1 MSADRSEEHA
11 VTLLQ
16 DLGLKEYE
24 ARCFVA
30 LTRLPT
36 AKAREIGEVADVP
49 RTRVYDAV
57 EHLSELGLVEI
68 QHASPKQFRAI
79 SIEEAVEVLRGRY
92 EQKFTELG
100 STLDTIESVRESESN
115 PEPPGV
121 WALSGIGTITARA
134 EELIEEGDEEVVYLI
149 GDDSVLAEDVLD
161 QLAAASDR
169 GLSVYVGTA
178 SEEIFEWVDA
188 TVPDVKRFESWIEW
202 LWTPR
207 EPGDAWTLGQILVVD
222 RNGLL
227 VSAHRET
234 PHGGSEDTAVW
245 TTGIGNGLGM
255 VAERLL
261 SASIERLEKTESGD
275 DEEDEDDSDGQSP
288 SAV

>member
-1 MSADRSEEHA
+1 MSADHSQEYA

-30 LTRLPT
+30 LTRVPT

-57 EHLSELGLVEI
+57 EHLSKFGLVET
-68 QHASPKQFRAI
+68 QHASPKKFRAI
-79 SIEEAVEVLRGRY
+79 SIEEALEVLRGRY

-100 STLDTIESVRESESN
+100 NTLESIDSVRESESN

-121 WALSGIGTITARA
+121 WTLSGIGTITARA
-134 EELIEEGDEEVVYLI
+134 QELIQEGDEEVVYLI
-149 GDDSVLAEDVLD
+149 GDESVLAEDVLD
-161 QLAAASDR
+161 QLVAASDR
-169 GLSVYVGTA
+169 GLPIYVGTA
-178 SEEIFEWVDA
+178 SEEIFERIDA
-188 TVPDVKRFESWIEW
+188 AVPGVQRFESWIEW

-207 EPGDAWTLGQILVVD
+207 EPGEAWTLGQILVVD
-222 RNGLL
+222 RHGML

-234 PHGGSEDTAVW
+234 SHGASEDSAVW
-245 TTGIGNGLGM
+245 TTGVGNGLGM

-261 SASIERLEKTESGD
+261 SASIERLDETEG
-275 DEEDEDDSDGQSP
+275 ENEDDSDAKQEATS
-288 SAV
+288 

>member
-1 MSADRSEEHA
+1 VSTDHSQEHA

-68 QHASPKQFRAI
+68 QYASPKQFRAI
-79 SIEEAVEVLRGRY
+79 SIEEALEVLRGRY

-100 STLDTIESVRESESN
+100 STLETIDSIRESESN

-121 WALSGIGTITARA
+121 WTLSGIGTITARA
-134 EELIEEGDEEVVYLI
+134 QELVEESDGEVVYLV
-149 GDDSVLAEDVLD
+149 GDESVLAEDVLD
-161 QLAAASDR
+161 QLAAISLPIA
-169 GLSVYVGTA
+169 
-178 SEEIFEWVDA
+178 FDA
-188 TVPDVKRFESWIEW
+188 LEVLV
-202 LWTPR
+202 
-207 EPGDAWTLGQILVVD
+207 EP
-222 RNGLL
+222 
-227 VSAHRET
+227 H
-234 PHGGSEDTAVW
+234 
-245 TTGIGNGLGM
+245 
-255 VAERLL
+255 
-261 SASIERLEKTESGD
+261 
-275 DEEDEDDSDGQSP
+275 
-288 SAV
+288 

>member
-1 MSADRSEEHA
+1 MSAGHSQEHA

-57 EHLSELGLVEI
+57 ERLSELGLVET
-68 QHASPKQFRAI
+68 QHASPKRFRAI
-79 SIEEAVEVLRGRY
+79 SIEEALDVLRGRY
-92 EQKFTELG
+92 ERKFTELG
-100 STLDTIESVRESESN
+100 STLKTIDPVRESESN

-121 WALSGIGTITARA
+121 WTLSGIGTITARA
-134 EELIEEGDEEVVYLI
+134 QELIEEGDEEVVYLI
-149 GDDSVLAEDVLD
+149 GDESVLAEDVLD

-169 GLSVYVGTA
+169 DLPVYVGTA
-178 SEEIFEWVDA
+178 SEEIFERIDA
-188 TVPDVKRFESWIEW
+188 AVPGVQRLESWIEW
-202 LWTPR
+202 LWTPG
-207 EPGDAWTLGQILVVD
+207 EPNAAWTLGQILVVD
-222 RNGLL
+222 RNGIL
-227 VSAHRET
+227 VSAHRKT

-245 TTGIGNGLGM
+245 TTGVGNGLGM

-261 SASIERLEKTESGD
+261 GASIERLDETESD
-275 DEEDEDDSDGQSP
+275 NEDENDSD
-288 SAV
+288 A

>member
-1 MSADRSEEHA
+1 MSTDHSREHA

-57 EHLSELGLVEI
+57 EHLSELGLVET

-79 SIEEAVEVLRGRY
+79 SIEEALEVLRGKY

-100 STLDTIESVRESESN
+100 NTLESIDSVRESESN

-121 WALSGIGTITARA
+121 WTLSGIATITARA
-134 EELIEEGDEEVVYLI
+134 QELIEDGDEEVVYLI
-149 GDDSVLAEDVLD
+149 GDESVLAEDVLD
-161 QLAAASDR
+161 QLVTASDR
-169 GLSVYVGTA
+169 DLSIYVGTA
-178 SEEIFEWVDA
+178 SEEIFERIDA
-188 TVPDVKRFESWIEW
+188 TVPDVQRFESWIEW
-202 LWTPR
+202 LWTPG
-207 EPGDAWTLGQILVVD
+207 EPGEAWTLGQILVVD
-222 RNGLL
+222 RNGML
-227 VSAHRET
+227 VSAHREA
-234 PHGGSEDTAVW
+234 PHGKSEDTAVW
-245 TTGIGNGLGM
+245 TTGVGNGLGM

-261 SASIERLEKTESGD
+261 SASIERLDRTESD
-275 DEEDEDDSDGQSP
+275 NEDEDDSNP
-288 SAV
+288 

>member
-1 MSADRSEEHA
+1 MSADYSQEYA

-30 LTRLPT
+30 LTRVPT
-36 AKAREIGEVADVP
+36 AKAREIGEIADIP

-57 EHLSELGLVEI
+57 EHLSELGLVET
-68 QHASPKQFRAI
+68 QHASPKRFRAI
-79 SIEEAVEVLRGRY
+79 SVEEALEVLRGTY
-92 EQKFTELG
+92 KQKFTELG
-100 STLDTIESVRESESN
+100 STLETIDSIRESESN

-121 WALSGIGTITARA
+121 WTLSGIGTITARA
-134 EELIEEGDEEVVYLI
+134 EELIEESDEEVVYLV
-149 GDDSVLAEDVLD
+149 GDESVLAEDILD

-169 GLSVYVGTA
+169 DLPIYVGTA
-178 SEEIFEWVDA
+178 SEEIFERLDA
-188 TVPDVKRFESWIEW
+188 AVSGIQRFESWIEW
-202 LWTPR
+202 LWTPCEPR
-207 EPGDAWTLGQILVVD
+207 EAWTLGQILVVD
-222 RNGLL
+222 RHGLL

-255 VAERLL
+255 VADRLL
-261 SASIERLEKTESGD
+261 SASIERLDKAESDDNGLED
-275 DEEDEDDSDGQSP
+275 DE
-288 SAV
+288 A

>member
-1 MSADRSEEHA
+1 MSTDHSREHA

-57 EHLSELGLVEI
+57 EHLSELGIVET
-68 QHASPKQFRAI
+68 QHASPKKFRAI
-79 SIEEAVEVLRGRY
+79 SIEEALEVLRGRY

-100 STLDTIESVRESESN
+100 NTLESIDSVRESESN

-121 WALSGIGTITARA
+121 WTLSGIGTITARA
-134 EELIEEGDEEVVYLI
+134 QDLIQEGDEEVVYLI
-149 GDDSVLAEDVLD
+149 GDESVFAEDVLD
-161 QLAAASDR
+161 QLVAASDR
-169 GLSVYVGTA
+169 DLPIYVGTA
-178 SEEIFEWVDA
+178 SEEIFERIDA
-188 TVPDVKRFESWIEW
+188 TVSGVQRFESWIEW
-202 LWTPR
+202 LWTPG
-207 EPGDAWTLGQILVVD
+207 EPGEAWTLGQILVVD
-222 RNGLL
+222 RNGML
-227 VSAHRET
+227 VSAHHET
-234 PHGGSEDTAVW
+234 SHGRSEDTAVW
-245 TTGIGNGLGM
+245 TTGVGNGLGM

-261 SASIERLEKTESGD
+261 GASIERLDEIES
-275 DEEDEDDSDGQSP
+275 EDDDQGEGH
-288 SAV
+288 A